1 MTAPVSEPVYFQPEQ
16 PEDRL
21 SPTEQALVVLL
32 ATWLASAAAAKAVEL
47 PADLL
52 AGLVGLGIDRK
63 AARAAGRLAL
73 AAPLAG
79 RGRYGSPAPTG
90 SDTGTAGGAGPD
102 WPAPG
107 SPIHPGDSA
116 HRDALTSAPGYRAQ
130 FLINSARRLAN
141 ARSEG
146 RRLDTAMAQERA
158 WLGAHRAAQRNRLRV
173 AEHMDEL
180 AQQSPWLEWHAV
192 LDDRTTPDCRA
203 MNGAIFT
210 LDVPPAIGW
219 PGAVHPRCRCWATP
233 FGVGLFGAASTVTTT
248 VGAL

>member
-16 PEDRL
+16 PQDQL
-21 SPTEQALVVLL
+21 SPAEQALVAAL
-32 ATWLASAAAAKAVEL
+32 AIYLASVVAAKAVEL
-47 PADLL
+47 PINLVDRL
-52 AGLVGLGIDRK
+52 AALVGSRK

-73 AAPLAG
+73 AAPLPG
-79 RGRYGSPAPTG
+79 RGRRTPDGGVWPTPHAPFRP
-90 SDTGTAGGAGPD
+90 GAT
-102 WPAPG
+102 
-107 SPIHPGDSA
+107 A
-116 HRDALTSAPGYRAQ
+116 HRDSFIVAPGYRAQ
-130 FLINSARRLAN
+130 FLVNSARRLA
-141 ARSEG
+141 AAEAAG
-146 RRLDTAMAQERA
+146 RDLAPALAQERA
-158 WLGAHRAAQRNRLRV
+158 WLAAHRDAQANRINVAA
-173 AEHMDEL
+173 HMDEL

-203 MNGAIFT
+203 MHGAIFT